1 MVMVLCR
8 DGVTARRQEARRQD
22 PAIREEHDPA
32 IRQRARR
39 QDPAI
44 REEHNAPRRQHEAHN
59 AGQRARL
66 QDPAIREEHNA
77 RRRARRQDPAIQEE
91 HNARERERLQ
101 DPAIQE
107 EHNARRR
114 ACRQARLHNS
124 RESRA
129 TPNRPPTPKKAG
141 SRRRK
146 NSRMRSSRYRQNN
159 REMINARMRRWRQ
172 QNADVVRRV
181 NEHRRLRNAWRR
193 RQRERDLEKQRELE
207 LVQQQLPAHD
217 DICNPILLR
226 VHHANGSIMSAN
238 SRRLAHLAEDSP
250 DRQVVIEDVKKD
262 IARYVHVTLEDKARC
277 VCDYASKDLPE
288 MKVCGSCGLRCPM
301 TTYNVLDL
309 STIRE
314 GSYDWLHVDERAY
327 QRLCDQP
334 SLQLIR
340 RIAEDFVSVQV
351 PLQRARRQRAS
362 AWRGRRPALC
372 SAKHV
377 GPLATLK
384 EANNAHVTSVVEV

>member
-1 MVMVLCR
+1 M
-8 DGVTARRQEARRQD
+8 
-22 PAIREEHDPA
+22 
-32 IRQRARR
+32 
-39 QDPAI
+39 
-44 REEHNAPRRQHEAHN
+44 
-59 AGQRARL
+59 
-66 QDPAIREEHNA
+66 
-77 RRRARRQDPAIQEE
+77 
-91 HNARERERLQ
+91 
-101 DPAIQE
+101 
-107 EHNARRR
+107 
-114 ACRQARLHNS
+114 
-124 RESRA
+124 
-129 TPNRPPTPKKAG
+129 
-141 SRRRK
+141 
-146 NSRMRSSRYRQNN
+146 
-159 REMINARMRRWRQ
+159 
-172 QNADVVRRV
+172 
-181 NEHRRLRNAWRR
+181 
-193 RQRERDLEKQRELE
+193 
-207 LVQQQLPAHD
+207 
-217 DICNPILLR
+217 
-226 VHHANGSIMSAN
+226 
-238 SRRLAHLAEDSP
+238 AEDSP

-277 VCDYASKDLPE
+277 VRDYASKDLPE

-301 TTYNVLDL
+301 MTYNVLDL

-340 RIAEDFVSVQV
+340 RTAEDFVSVQV